1 MANPEVWI
9 GGAHIDERGQ
19 AHGGAAGDQTGRE
32 LSIQRY
38 YRHKLGWRVFRAP
51 ATHLRQRI
59 AEAMIAACENPCIG
73 YDQYQRESLYKAAA
87 IHGYNP
93 GLVDTP
99 CETDCSALVRVCC
112 AYAGYR
118 LPEIRTWS
126 EPAALLAAG
135 FTEIS
140 CRVSNLQ
147 VGDILCT
154 PSAGHTEIVVRV
166 EGGATQEE
174 EIPMDILA
182 VGAKGEQVKTLQILL
197 KYKSDCTLT
206 VDGEFGPVTRTAL
219 IDYQDAHG
227 LEADGICGPRTWA
240 KILKGE

>member
-1 MANPEVWI
+1 MATPEVWI

-19 AHGGAAGDQTGRE
+19 AHGGAAGDQTGKE
-32 LSIQRY
+32 LSIRKY

-87 IHGYNP
+87 IHGFNP
-93 GLVDTP
+93 ALVDTP

-135 FTEIS
+135 FTEIT

-166 EGGATQEE
+166 EGGTNQEE
-174 EIPMDILA
+174 EMPKMDILA
-182 VGAKGEQVKTLQILL
+182 VGAKGHQVKVLQVLL
-197 KYKSDCTLT
+197 RMCGYVLD
-206 VDGEFGPVTRTAL
+206 VDGVFGARTSAAL
-219 IDYQDAHG
+219 KQYQRSRE
-227 LEADGICGPRTWA
+227 LEVDGICGPLTWA
-240 KILKGE
+240 RLLKG